1 MAHRHHE
8 EVQDSE
14 HAPVAYFLGYPHLRP
29 RVVEKTTWAPD
40 EVQQRRQLLTQ
51 HALVITE
58 EGALGVAS
66 REDVAEI
73 IGHHFDLLRYEFQV
87 FHSHLEP
94 FLVLVSDRAT
104 RDVVLTRGKVS
115 DGPIELRFHPWNVDH
130 NAKRTLIPYHVK
142 LNIEGLPQ
150 HA

>member
-1 MAHRHHE
+1 
-8 EVQDSE
+8 
-14 HAPVAYFLGYPHLRP
+14 
-29 RVVEKTTWAPD
+29 
-40 EVQQRRQLLTQ
+40 
-51 HALVITE
+51 VITE

-73 IGHHFDLLRYEFQV
+73 IRHHFDLLRYEFQV

-94 FLVLVSDRAT
+94 FLVLVLDRAM
-104 RDVVLTRGKVS
+104 RDVVLARGKVS

-150 HA
+150 HAWFQELTEKILGDGAIINHIDQATRRREDQRYFVCWVFCHNPNQIP